1 MDFIVN
7 LLVDWGLPGMFIA
20 AFLAGSFIPFSSEA
34 VMVTLI
40 AAGGDPWGL
49 FIWASLGNILG
60 GMFNYGVGRMGDENW
75 IYKLLKL
82 PPKKLNKGIQ
92 QVKRYGVWAGL
103 LSWIPILGSVI
114 TVAMGYLRLNPVYSA
129 ISMAVGKAIRYYI
142 VMAFMMG
149 LMDSVGDLLN

>member
-1 MDFIVN
+1 
-7 LLVDWGLPGMFIA
+7 MFIA

>member
-1 MDFIVN
+1 MDFFVN

-34 VMVTLI
+34 VMITLI
-40 AAGGDPWGL
+40 AAGVDPWGL
-49 FIWASLGNILG
+49 FIWASIGNTLG
-60 GMFNYGVGRMGDENW
+60 GMFNYGVGHMGNEDW

-114 TVAMGYLRLNPVYSA
+114 TVAMGYLRLNIYYSF
-129 ISMAVGKAIRYYI
+129 ISMGVGKTIRYYI
-142 VMAFMMG
+142 VMAFMLG
-149 LMDSVGDLLN
+149 LMDSVSELF

>member
-7 LLVDWGLPGMFIA
+7 LLIEWGVPGMFIA

-34 VMVTLI
+34 VMITLI
-40 AAGGDPWGL
+40 AAGVDPWGL

-60 GMFNYGVGRMGDENW
+60 GMFNYWVGRMGNEDW
-75 IYKLLKL
+75 IYKFLKL

-92 QVKRYGVWAGL
+92 QVKRYGLWAGL

-114 TVAMGYLRLNPVYSA
+114 TVAMGYLRLNPFYSA
-129 ISMAVGKAIRYYI
+129 ISMGIGKTLRYYI
-142 VMAFMMG
+142 VMAFMLG
-149 LMDSVGDLLN
+149 LLDSFSDIF